1 MIYETCFLWLPSEIF
16 KRITCLFVWTWS
28 IMITM
33 FTLQVNLVMRNGQFS
48 ILLHKRLNMFYFLNF
63 SWYPEIVNIFVNKS
77 AFRHLK
83 EDQVDSFYNSVSMLI
98 SNQVLPCRH
107 LLVQS
112 QQRKHEN
119 NKWNM
124 FKVLSPDKISVR

>member
-1 MIYETCFLWLPSEIF
+1 
-16 KRITCLFVWTWS
+16 
-28 IMITM
+28 
-33 FTLQVNLVMRNGQFS
+33 
-48 ILLHKRLNMFYFLNF
+48 MFYFLNF

-119 NKWNM
+119 NK
-124 FKVLSPDKISVR
+124 

>member
-1 MIYETCFLWLPSEIF
+1 
-16 KRITCLFVWTWS
+16 
-28 IMITM
+28 
-33 FTLQVNLVMRNGQFS
+33 
-48 ILLHKRLNMFYFLNF
+48 MFYFLNF

-98 SNQVLPCRH
+98 SNQVLPCRY

-112 QQRKHEN
+112 QQRKH
-119 NKWNM
+119 
-124 FKVLSPDKISVR
+124 